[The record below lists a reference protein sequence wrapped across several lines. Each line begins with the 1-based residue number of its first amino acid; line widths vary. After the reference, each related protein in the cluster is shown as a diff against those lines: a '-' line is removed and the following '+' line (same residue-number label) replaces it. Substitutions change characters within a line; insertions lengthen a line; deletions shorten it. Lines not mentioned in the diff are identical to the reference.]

1 MKGKVYL
8 VGAGPGDPG
17 LLTLKG
23 CELIQKADVILYDA
37 LVSPRL
43 LRFAR
48 PKTKCIFVGKR
59 GGQPSVAQ
67 DEIEKTLIQKAR
79 EGKIVVRLKGGDPFI
94 FGRGGE
100 EALLLAQAGI
110 DWEVVPGVTSAI
122 AAPAYAGIPLTQRE
136 FTSTVAFITG
146 HEDLE
151 RKASR
156 VDWTKIS
163 TGAGTLVFLM
173 GISNLTSIIEELMR
187 HGRSADTPCAVVMWG
202 TLPKQKTVT
211 GRLSDIVQ
219 KVEDAKL
226 SSPSVFVV
234 GEVVRLREQ
243 LNWFE
248 KGPLF
253 GKKVLV
259 TRAREQAS
267 VLLEAL
273 EKLGADAV
281 EFPTIQVVPPEDW
294 RLVDAAIQKISKFHW
309 IIFTSVNGVKIF
321 LERLRTHDKD
331 VRDLKGLKI
340 AAIGEITRRELED
353 RMLHVDLSPSEF
365 VSEALLE
372 EFKKLEELKGQKF
385 LLPRAEQARSI
396 LSDGLKA
403 LGAEVTEV
411 ALYRTLPDPL
421 SENRTHVN
429 EIFDHGLDWVTFT
442 SSSTVK
448 NFVTGLGNL
457 FEKVK
462 GTFKVASIGP
472 ITSGTIREAGLVVD
486 LEAKRHTIDG
496 LVEEMIRY
504 YA

>member
-1 MKGKVYL
+1 MTGKVYL

-23 CELIQKADVILYDA
+23 CELIQRADVILYDA

-43 LRFAR
+43 LRYAR
-48 PKTKCIFVGKR
+48 PEAELLFVGKR
-59 GGQPSVAQ
+59 GGQPSIPQ
-67 DEIEKTLIQKAR
+67 DEIEKILIQRAQA
-79 EGKIVVRLKGGDPFI
+79 GKIVVRLKGGDPFI

-100 EALLLAQAGI
+100 EALVLVQAGI

-146 HEDLE
+146 HEDPE
-151 RKASR
+151 RKESR
-156 VDWTKIS
+156 IDWQKLS
-163 TGAGTLVFLM
+163 TGVGTMVFLM
-173 GISNLTSIIEELMR
+173 GVSNLDAIVKELIH
-187 HGRSADTPCAVVMWG
+187 HGRSAQTPCAVVMWG

-211 GRLSDIVQ
+211 GNLLNIVEKTQ
-219 KVEDAKL
+219 EAKL
-226 SSPSVFVV
+226 ASPSVFVV
-234 GEVVRLREQ
+234 GEVVRLRDQ
-243 LNWFE
+243 LDWFE

-253 GKKVLV
+253 GKRVLV

-267 VLLEAL
+267 VLLDAL

-281 EFPTIQVVPPEDW
+281 EFPTIRIVPPEDW
-294 RLVDAAIQKISKFHW
+294 TAVDEAIQRLDDFNW

-321 LERLRTHDKD
+321 FDRLRTLSKD
-331 VRDLKGLKI
+331 IRNLKGLKI

-365 VSEALLE
+365 VSEALLD
-372 EFKKLEELKGQKF
+372 EFKKIENLKGQSF
-385 LLPRAEQARSI
+385 LLPRAEQARI
-396 LSDGLKA
+396 VLSEGLRN

-411 ALYRTLPDPL
+411 ALYRTLPD
-421 SENRTHVN
+421 SSTGNKNHVN
-429 EIFDHGLDWVTFT
+429 EIFDGLDWVTFT

-462 GTFKVASIGP
+462 GSFKVASIGP
-472 ITSGTIREAGLVVD
+472 ITSGTIREAGLKVD
-486 LEAKRHTIDG
+486 LEAKTHTING

-504 YA
+504 YAS